1 MTCMTLGIFWVGQ
14 QTQLNYLTPCIG
26 GERAV
31 AERGQALNSFGR
43 LWPGFGRRSGYTK
56 CSYQVS
62 VLE

>member
-56 CSYQVS
+56 C
-62 VLE
+62 